1 MTTLEQI
8 RAKRS
13 EILAIAERNGVEN
26 LRIFG
31 SVARGDDRPDSDID
45 FLGDVKRGHK
55 LLGLYGCQVELEE
68 YFGRKVDLLF
78 PQSLHWSL
86 KDSILSEATPL

>member
-1 MTTLEQI
+1 MTTLDEI

-45 FLGDVKRGHK
+45 MFGTMRSGLWNFL
-55 LLGLYGCQVELEE
+55 GCQVELEE
-68 YFGRKVDLLF
+68 LLNRKVDLV
-78 PQSLHWSL
+78 PTE
-86 KDSILSEATPL
+86 SIHKIIKNEIITEAVQI